1 MPYNDFFFYFKRNY
15 FSEIKILNQT
25 IFSYLTFEC
34 KNLILFVRENFI
46 CRMENNMITWF
57 VEQKDVDSNFS
68 LKDLKSFSE
77 KFKAKVIIKDFCTFE
92 SGVITWLK

>member
-1 MPYNDFFFYFKRNY
+1 
-15 FSEIKILNQT
+15 
-25 IFSYLTFEC
+25 
-34 KNLILFVRENFI
+34 
-46 CRMENNMITWF
+46 MITWF